1 MRRVTSEQLPSD
13 PRVAPERLDALTAG
27 VNRLNASLAA
37 LDALDLKDCERAE
50 TLDVLTLKVENVPE
64 A

>member
-1 MRRVTSEQLPSD
+1 MGHRI
-13 PRVAPERLDALTAG
+13 APKRLAALTAG

-37 LDALDLKDCERAE
+37 LDALDLADCERAE
-50 TLDVLTLKVENVPE
+50 TLDLLNLKAEEVAE